1 MLVLFCVA
9 FANELIV
16 VFVLGEVV
24 FVVGSFVAVVGLFS
38 AVAAVVAMRLSKNG
52 FEKNG
57 ESSVLLVGWSCCWV
71 LLLSGVNVV
80 DVLAVVVLI
89 LMYLRLVVCFVIVV
103 VVVSPVVSVYIVVTV
118 FADACTYL
126 W

>member
-52 FEKNG
+52 FGKIG

-80 DVLAVVVLI
+80 VLTLI
-89 LMYLRLVVCFVIVV
+89 YLRLVVCFIVV
-103 VVVSPVVSVYIVVTV
+103 VIVVSPVVSVHIVVMV
-118 FADACTYL
+118 FADARAYL
-126 W
+126 